1 MRAAEIEQVMGRA
14 TALQR
19 RGETDAAAALYR
31 QILKQHRDLAP
42 AHYNLALLLKDQGKT
57 QAAEKS
63 FKAAVTADKGYR
75 LGWRGYARF
84 LSRREKHRE
93 AIRAGLKMAAL
104 DDYSDNALQEVA
116 DLVAGAGTAD
126 LGAPGDEAMLRCLG
140 RDGVESDRMI
150 NALLARLR
158 RHPGLQSP
166 PKSKDDW
173 PKFSAALTEPVIAAA
188 FASLILPAP
197 DMEAHVE
204 AGRRLILGGEVT
216 AEPEVIALL
225 ALQLS
230 LCEYALAPP
239 PGEPPLVTGL
249 ESALLAALYAPLQP
263 EMADEILEKG
273 EATLTALPWCGQLIV
288 RMGPEKMREWVLKA
302 TLPSLSTTGDKVSR
316 AVRAQYEESPYP
328 RWRGLRA
335 GGETTLPALLRT
347 LFPALPPHPVS
358 AAPAVLVAGCG
369 TGRHA
374 LRTARRIKDCTVTAI
389 DLSRRS
395 LSYGARQAEALEIA
409 NVTFAEADILDL
421 PDTLGPFDLI
431 EACGVLHHMADPE
444 AAWRGLL
451 HLLAP
456 GGVMKVALYSE
467 SARQD
472 VVAVREMVGEGIGTL
487 DLDDMRALRKKIQA
501 LPEDHPAK
509 GVTRELDFYSLSGC
523 RDLLFHRHEQRFDIP
538 RLQAALTELG
548 LEFLGF
554 EFTES
559 RVMEAYRARHGDDPG
574 GRNLANWA
582 EIEAENPTL
591 FRGMY
596 QFWCR
601 VKK

>member
-1 MRAAEIEQVMGRA
+1 MRAAEIEQAMGRA

-63 FKAAVTADKGYR
+63 FKAAVTADKGYV

-84 LSRREKHRE
+84 LGQRGKHRE
-93 AIRAGLKMAAL
+93 AVRAGLKAAAL
-104 DDYSDNALQEVA
+104 ENYSDAAVQELA
-116 DLVAGAGTAD
+116 DLMAGAGTAD

-150 NALLARLR
+150 VALLARIR
-158 RHPGLQSP
+158 RQSGLQHP
-166 PKSKDDW
+166 PESKDDW
-173 PKFSAALTEPVIAAA
+173 PAFNSGLTEPVVAAA
-188 FASLILPAP
+188 FASLILPAE
-197 DMEAHVE
+197 DMEALV
-204 AGRRLILGGEVT
+204 ASARRLILGGEVT

-230 LCEYALAPP
+230 LCEYAIAPP

-273 EATLTALPWCGQLIV
+273 EVTLTALPWCGQLMV
-288 RMGPEKMREWVLKA
+288 RMGPEKMREWILKG
-302 TLPSLSTTGDKVSR
+302 TLPSLSTTGDTVSR

-335 GGETTLPALLRT
+335 GGETALPALLRT
-347 LFPALPPHPVS
+347 LFPALPPLPVS
-358 AAPAVLVAGCG
+358 ATPAVLVAGCG

-374 LRTARRIKDCTVTAI
+374 LRTARRIKDSKVTAI

-395 LSYGARQAEALEIA
+395 LSYGARQAEALDID
-409 NVTFAEADILDL
+409 NVSFAEADILDL
-421 PDTLGPFDLI
+421 PDSLGPFDLI

-451 HLLAP
+451 DLLDP
-456 GGVMKVALYSE
+456 NGVMKVALYSE

-472 VVAVREMVGEGIGTL
+472 VVAVREMVGEGIETL
-487 DLDDMRALRKKIQA
+487 DLDDMRTLRRKIQA

-538 RLQAALTELG
+538 RLQAAIEELG
-548 LEFLGF
+548 LDFLGF

-559 RVMEAYRARHGDDPG
+559 RVMAAYRARYGDDPG
-574 GRNLANWA
+574 GRDLANWA